1 MPCVPLGL
9 GDALAG
15 RQDVEALVALG
26 AEEVPAA
33 LQVADQAVGL
43 VLGGHA
49 DAADAGVERVREGEV
64 DDADLAAEV
73 DRRLGA
79 PVGQLHEPAAAAAGQ
94 NVGHGAARKRG
105 SGRDLGHR
113 RFLSCRARLFWTA
126 KLLCARVIGS
136 SPGARRGIRQRK
148 LPKPTGYG
156 PMGIALALSPMGR
169 QPEVGNDAVGERK
182 PGALDGTFP
191 PSAVCHA
198 AAPHSKRLSPPSN
211 QLKLTPAAY
220 QRQLSTSPGVGA
232 DELPS
237 RAPRQTLG
245 PIV

>member
-1 MPCVPLGL
+1 MP
-9 GDALAG
+9 
-15 RQDVEALVALG
+15 E
-26 AEEVPAA
+26 
-33 LQVADQAVGL
+33 LQ
-43 VLGGHA
+43 
-49 DAADAGVERVREGEV
+49 RIREGKV
-64 DDADLAAEV
+64 DDARFRAEV
-73 DRRLGA
+73 HRRLD
-79 PVGQLHEPAAAAAGQ
+79 PLVGQLQQAAAAPAGQ

-105 SGRDLGHR
+105 SGRDLGIGVSSPVA
-113 RFLSCRARLFWTA
+113 LGSSGTA

-148 LPKPTGYG
+148 PPNPTGYG
-156 PMGIALALSPMGR
+156 PIGIALALSPMGR
-169 QPEVGNDAVGERK
+169 QPEVNNDAVGERK

-220 QRQLSTSPGVGA
+220 QRQLSTSPGVGT